1 MIKRVIV
8 IFLIFCLSFIEASD
22 LKYLYFQG
30 NETFSQ
36 SELYKA
42 LGLKETSFIVFWK
55 KREPK
60 IDPKTIP
67 VLKDT
72 LLGFYEVKG
81 FYHTKIS
88 VENKQDKIVFKIK
101 EGKPVI
107 VKKIEIKSD
116 FKIKPFILLK
126 IGDRFDAESFIESK
140 KNIKKQLLKK
150 GYCSYDLKA
159 KAKVDIVKNEVYL
172 NFLLKK
178 GDVCRFGDI
187 ELKGLKTVEPKVV
200 KSYIKFRKGELYS
213 YDKIKDTY
221 DALYSLGAFSVIS
234 IKEVQKINNVLK
246 YQISFREREKKRRL
260 KTGIGYETNIGPRFF
275 IRWENRNF
283 RGNAQKLSWYL
294 KYSKKEK
301 VIRNDFIKPA
311 VFSYKEYLLHFKN
324 EAGYSYFDND
334 DYKEKMFFE
343 KVHLFFNRDPYS
355 VDLGVGFE
363 NINISDVQ
371 KICFVK
377 EGDYFLI
384 YPFFSFIKD
393 TRDSKLNPRE
403 GIFLNAYFEGGLK
416 ETGSATSYVK
426 TMEEG
431 RYIKT
436 FEDSKITLAI
446 KLKLGLIKEFEKTL
460 PESKLFYGGG
470 AYGNRAYGYKRLGAT
485 DAKCERVGG
494 KTFFEN
500 TIELSRPVYKNF
512 EGAIFL
518 DSTLISKDSLDFSTD
533 FVYALGFGFRYI
545 SPIGP
550 IKIDFGFNIKDP
562 GYNAIHFLIGQ
573 SF

>member
-1 MIKRVIV
+1 MIRRFVIL
-8 IFLIFCLSFIEASD
+8 FSIFCLSFIEASN

-30 NETFSQ
+30 NKTFSQ

-81 FYHTKIS
+81 FYHTEVKAID
-88 VENKQDKIVFKIK
+88 EKDKIIFKIK
-101 EGKPVI
+101 EGRPVI
-107 VKKIEIKSD
+107 VKKIDIKSD

-126 IGDRFDAESFIESK
+126 EGERFDAESFIESK
-140 KNIKKQLLKK
+140 KNIKKRLLKK
-150 GYCSYDLKA
+150 GYCSYDLDS
-159 KAKVDIVKNEVYL
+159 KAKVDIVKNEAYL
-172 NFLLKK
+172 IFKLKK
-178 GDVCRFGDI
+178 GDICYFGDV
-187 ELKGLKTVEPKVV
+187 EFSGLKTVEPKVV
-200 KSYIKFRKGELYS
+200 KSYVKFRKGEPFS
-213 YDKIKDTY
+213 YDKIKETY
-221 DALYSLGAFSVIS
+221 DSLYSLGAFSTVS

-246 YQISFREREKKRRL
+246 YQISFRERKKKRRL

-283 RGNAQKLSWYL
+283 RGNAKKLSWYL
-294 KYSKKEK
+294 KYSPKETI
-301 VIRNDFIKPA
+301 VSNGFVKPA
-311 VFSYKEYLLHFKN
+311 VFSYRSVLFHFKN
-324 EAGYSYFDND
+324 EIGYSYFDND
-334 DYKEKMFFE
+334 DYKEKRFFD
-343 KVHLFFNRDPYS
+343 KIHFFANFDPYNA
-355 VDLGVGFE
+355 DFGLGFE
-363 NINISDVQ
+363 DIKIRDV
-371 KICFVK
+371 KNLCSIK
-377 EGDYFLI
+377 EGNYFLV
-384 YPFFSFIKD
+384 YPFLSFVTDK
-393 TRDSKLNPRE
+393 RDSKLNPRN
-403 GIFLNAYFEGGLK
+403 GTFFSAYFEAGLK
-416 ETGSATSYVK
+416 ETGSATSYLK

-436 FEDSKITLAI
+436 FENGITLAL
-446 KLKLGLIKEFEKTL
+446 KLKLGLIKELEKTL

-470 AYGNRAYGYKRLGAT
+470 AYGNRAYGYKKLGAT
-485 DAKCERVGG
+485 DAKCERMGG
-494 KTFFEN
+494 KTFVEN
-500 TIELSRPVYKNF
+500 SVEISHPVYRNF
-512 EGAIFL
+512 EGALFL

-533 FVYALGFGFRYI
+533 FVHALGFGFRYI